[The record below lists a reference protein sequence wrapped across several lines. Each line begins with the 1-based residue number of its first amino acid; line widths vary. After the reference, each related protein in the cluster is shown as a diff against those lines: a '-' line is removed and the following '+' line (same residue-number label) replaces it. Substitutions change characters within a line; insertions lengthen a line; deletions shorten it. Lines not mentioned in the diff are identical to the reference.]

1 MIILGLI
8 VGFLAAFRAEIGQV
22 LHLWQPFL
30 ASLRGERVPASELS
44 VYAAIF
50 TLVVNCALGVLML
63 FLCLWLVSQFVL
75 PAQTPEERLNAFKYF
90 LLHILHLHGASMVI
104 RDGKMPPRA
113 AENPSALPGVAVVDY
128 NSAVVLEKEPAG
140 SLPQKV
146 LFFLLD
152 VFLNRRAGSPVT
164 RVAGPGVV
172 FTGPAERIRSAVDLR
187 VQVCSR
193 SDVLANTYDG
203 IGVKSRVYA
212 EFTLGQAPDVLLV
225 TYDGEE
231 KAENLRVIQLDK
243 EKGRFSASEAFVQGK
258 EGIFYRESEPGAFRT
273 SIKDLLDELDAADK
287 EEIDQY
293 VKRNRPALSSLG
305 QESDGRFKRYLP
317 LSFSEKRVTAAV
329 YSRAR
334 DAQSGDL
341 GEWTD
346 LVSQVIVDVF
356 RDIISGYRYDELY
369 LPDKPEEFPLF
380 TKIKPE
386 FSRRIRNAGVLS
398 FRFVRRRGGQ
408 ALKKGDVWDVGQ
420 LRFSP
425 VQELQG
431 PKVLRRRGIKI
442 LSAGFSEIRPSD
454 EAVRQQ
460 RLDNWRA
467 RWQREIDT
475 TRASRD
481 LEVSRIR
488 SRARADTLRQM
499 TYTLSQIFQQSQYSK
514 QAMAVRLFQALETAA
529 TDPATRQLLPRE
541 TIGILRSLG
550 HWLLVDRGEGML
562 FLDESYLDG
571 EEPAGEGPVPQNP
584 SDSP

>member
-8 VGFLAAFRAEIGQV
+8 LGFLVAFRVEIGQV
-22 LHLWQPFL
+22 LQLWQPLL
-30 ASLRGERVPASELS
+30 ASLRGERVPALELS
-44 VYAAIF
+44 AYAAIF
-50 TLVVNCALGVLML
+50 TLVFNCSLGVLLL
-63 FLCLWLVSQFVL
+63 FLCLWVVSQFVL
-75 PAQTPEERLNAFKYF
+75 PAQTPDERLNAFKYF
-90 LLHILHLHGASMVI
+90 LLYVLHLHGASTVV
-104 RDGKMPPRA
+104 RDGKMPSRA
-113 AENPSALPGVAVVDY
+113 TENTSALPGVAVVDY

-140 SLPQKV
+140 SLLKKV
-146 LFFLLD
+146 LFSLLD

-187 VQVCSR
+187 VQVR
-193 SDVLANTYDG
+193 LRPDVQASTCDG
-203 IGVKSRVYA
+203 IDVKSRVYT

-231 KAENLRVIQLDK
+231 KAENLRVIQLDDAK
-243 EKGRFSASEAFVQGK
+243 RRSAAPETFVQGK
-258 EGIFYRESEPGAFRT
+258 DGIFYREAEPSAFRT
-273 SIKDLLDELDAADK
+273 TIVDLLDELDAADK
-287 EEIDQY
+287 EEIDRY
-293 VKRNRPALSSLG
+293 VKRNRPALSALG
-305 QESDGRFKRYLP
+305 QESDGEFKRYQP

-334 DAQSGDL
+334 DAQSGNL

-346 LVSQVIVDVF
+346 LVTQVSVDVF

-369 LPDKPEEFPLF
+369 LPDRPEEFPLF

-386 FSRRIRNAGVLS
+386 FRRRIRNAGVLS

-408 ALKKGDVWDVGQ
+408 ALKKGEEWDVDQ

-431 PKVLRRRGIKI
+431 PKVLRRRGIKV
-442 LSAGFSEIRPSD
+442 LSAGFSEIKPSN

-475 TRASRD
+475 TRAGRD

-488 SRARADTLRQM
+488 NRARAETLRQM
-499 TYTLSQIFQQSQYSK
+499 TYTLSQIFQKSQYSK

-562 FLDESYLDG
+562 FLDETYLDG
-571 EEPAGEGPVPQNP
+571 EEPPGGSPAPQKDK
-584 SDSP
+584 DSS